1 MKIFAYFVFVLAVLL
16 IAINAWM
23 LDFNHLFQGDS
34 MVGLIGIVASL
45 CAIVIMLIF
54 VVSKKIQDKTNR

>member
-1 MKIFAYFVFVLAVLL
+1 MKIFAYFVFGLAVLL

-23 LDFNHLFQGDS
+23 LDFNNLFQGDS

-54 VVSKKIQDKTNR
+54 VVSKKIQDKTNS

>member
-1 MKIFAYFVFVLAVLL
+1 MKIFAYFVFGLAVLL

-23 LDFNHLFQGDS
+23 LDFNNLFEGDS

-54 VVSKKIQDKTNR
+54 VVSKKIQDKTNS

>member
-1 MKIFAYFVFVLAVLL
+1 MKIFAYFVFALAVLL

-23 LDFNHLFQGDS
+23 LDFNNLFQGDS

-54 VVSKKIQDKTNR
+54 VVSKKIQDKTNS

>member
-1 MKIFAYFVFVLAVLL
+1 MKIFAYFVFGLAVLL

-23 LDFNHLFQGDS
+23 LDFNNLFQGDS

-45 CAIVIMLIF
+45 CAIVIMLTF
-54 VVSKKIQDKTNR
+54 VVSKKIQDKTNS

>member
-1 MKIFAYFVFVLAVLL
+1 MKIFAYFIFGLAVLL

-23 LDFNHLFQGDS
+23 LDFNNLFQGDS

-54 VVSKKIQDKTNR
+54 VVSKKIQDKTNS

>member
-1 MKIFAYFVFVLAVLL
+1 MKIFAYFVFGLAVLL

-23 LDFNHLFQGDS
+23 LDFNNLFQGDS

-54 VVSKKIQDKTNR
+54 LVSKKIQDKTNP